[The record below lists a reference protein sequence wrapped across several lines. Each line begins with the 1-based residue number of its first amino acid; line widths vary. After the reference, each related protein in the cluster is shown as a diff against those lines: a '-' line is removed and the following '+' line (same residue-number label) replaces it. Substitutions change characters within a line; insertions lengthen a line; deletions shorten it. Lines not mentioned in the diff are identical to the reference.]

1 MRPSFASARCDIV
14 PVQDYHTP
22 EQYEEAFEALNG
34 IAGAMRFEFNQH
46 GEGHRDT
53 IIRNF
58 IARSLMMGR
67 AVFKLY
73 RLEDYHDCWILHRCL
88 LNRLFH
94 LEHLAKSNE
103 FAAFEAW
110 SFWRQYMSVEAVRAD
125 PEFRQAATGRFFET
139 TPEQDARASELR
151 KQPPVWHRPKAEAVA
166 RRLKMH
172 FLYKYGYDFGSSHVH
187 PMANDG
193 DRDFYTTRL
202 PVPWEYPDQRVV
214 LSNTL
219 LVVTMIV
226 QTGMNA
232 TTLRWRSVVYDFLEE
247 VRAFLGAGQEV
258 YKVTFLKLGT
268 ALQSGF
274 TLAALQ
280 DAG

>member
-1 MRPSFASARCDIV
+1 M

-34 IAGAMRFEFNQH
+34 IAGAMLFEFRQH

-67 AVFKLY
+67 AVFQLY

-88 LNRLFH
+88 LDRLFH
-94 LEHLAKSNE
+94 LEHLANSNE
-103 FAAFEAW
+103 FAVFEAW
-110 SFWRQYMSVEAVRAD
+110 SFWQQYKSLEAVRAD
-125 PEFRQAATGRFFET
+125 PEFRQAATGKFFET

-151 KQPPVWHRPKAEAVA
+151 KQPPVWHRPKAVDVA
-166 RRLKMH
+166 RGLKMQ
-172 FLYKYGYDFGSSHVH
+172 FLYKYGYHFGSSHVH

-193 DRDFYTTRL
+193 DRDFYTITGL
-202 PVPWEYPDQRVV
+202 PAPEYPDQRVV

-219 LVVTMIV
+219 LVATIIV

-232 TTLRWRSVVYDFLEE
+232 TTLRWRRVVYDFLEE
-247 VRAFLGAGQEV
+247 LRASLGAEQEV
-258 YKVTFLKLGT
+258 YKVTFLKLGR
-268 ALQSGF
+268 ALQGGL
-274 TLAALQ
+274 TLAAPP
-280 DAG
+280 DGG